1 MTTAPMPQDP
11 RGSRVERPG
20 YDQPGYDPRQYD
32 PRGYDPAGYDQ
43 PGYNRPGYGP
53 PGYDQGG
60 RHRPPSN
67 RPTVAAGALW
77 GGGVATA
84 IVAAL
89 VALVGVLV
97 SRWLANIPLL
107 APMHDGAYGDVHTT
121 TLVLVVAAAA
131 LVATGLL
138 HLLLLSTPRPTL
150 FFGWIIALATVL
162 AVVLP
167 FTTTAP
173 LAQQAATA
181 VVFLLIG
188 VAIGTLLTG
197 VGARSVRLPAGP
209 GYGAP
214 AAGYDD
220 SDHRLR

>member
-11 RGSRVERPG
+11 RGSRGERPG
-20 YDQPGYDPRQYD
+20 YDQPGYDQP
-32 PRGYDPAGYDQ
+32 GYDQ
-43 PGYNRPGYGP
+43 PGYYRPGYGP

-60 RHRPPSN
+60 PQRPPSN
-67 RPTVAAGALW
+67 RPTVAAGQLW

-97 SRWLANIPLL
+97 SRWLASIPLL
-107 APMHDGAYGDVHTT
+107 APMRDGAYGNVNTT

-138 HLLLLSTPRPTL
+138 HLLLLSAPRPTL
-150 FFGWIIALATVL
+150 FFGWIIALGTVL

-188 VAIGTLLTG
+188 IAIGTLLTG
-197 VGARSVRLPAGP
+197 VGARSVRLPPGP

-214 AAGYDD
+214 APGYDD
-220 SDHRLR
+220 SAHRLR

>member
-20 YDQPGYDPRQYD
+20 YDQPGYDQP
-32 PRGYDPAGYDQ
+32 GYDQRGYDQ
-43 PGYNRPGYGP
+43 PGYGQPGYYRPGYGP

-60 RHRPPSN
+60 SPRPPSS
-67 RPTVAAGALW
+67 RRSVAAGSLW

-107 APMHDGAYGDVHTT
+107 APMRDGAYGNINTT

-150 FFGWIIALATVL
+150 FFGWIIALATIL

-181 VVFLLIG
+181 IVFLLIG

-197 VGARSVRLPAGP
+197 VGQRSVRLPAAP

-214 AAGYDD
+214 APGYDD
-220 SDHRLR
+220 SAHRLR